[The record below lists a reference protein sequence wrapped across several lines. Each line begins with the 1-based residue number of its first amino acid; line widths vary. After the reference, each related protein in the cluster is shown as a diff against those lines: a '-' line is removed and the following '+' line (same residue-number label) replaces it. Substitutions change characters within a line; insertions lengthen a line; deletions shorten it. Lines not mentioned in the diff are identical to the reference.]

1 MTAVKIK
8 ICGFTRV
15 GDVKVAARVGADMIG
30 LNFWPGSKRRVDLE
44 MAARLAQ
51 VTRDQSRVAEVVGV
65 FVDPSDDEIAAADAA
80 VGLDWI
86 QLHGD
91 ESRERVAALGP
102 RAFKAAR
109 VGSAADVERALE
121 YPGEWLMLDARVPG
135 YGGAGTS
142 FDWDLA
148 APVARSGRRWILAGG
163 LEPGNVAEAIA
174 RLAPTAVDVASG
186 VEKSPGIK
194 SGDAMRD
201 FVRAARSRG
210 GS

>member
-1 MTAVKIK
+1 MTKIK
-8 ICGFTRV
+8 ICGLTRV
-15 GDVKVAARVGADMIG
+15 GDVKVAARIGADMIG
-30 LNFWPGSKRRVDLE
+30 LNFWSGSKRRVDLDL
-44 MAARLAQ
+44 AARLAQ
-51 VTRDQSRVAEVVGV
+51 VVRDQSRVAEVVGV

-91 ESRERVAALGP
+91 ESPERVAALGP

-109 VGSAADVERALE
+109 VGSAADVERALG

-163 LEPGNVAEAIA
+163 LEAGNVAEAIA
-174 RLAPTAVDVASG
+174 RLAPSAVDVASG
-186 VEKSPGIK
+186 VEKAPGIK
-194 SGDAMRD
+194 GGDAMRD
-201 FVRAARSRG
+201 FVRAARPQG